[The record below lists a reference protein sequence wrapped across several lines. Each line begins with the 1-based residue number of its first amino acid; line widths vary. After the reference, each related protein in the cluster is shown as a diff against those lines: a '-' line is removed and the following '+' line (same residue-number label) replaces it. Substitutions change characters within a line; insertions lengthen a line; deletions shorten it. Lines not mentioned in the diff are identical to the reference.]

1 MLGYAKLSGRSCC
14 ESEKKTERRSKI
26 VYAQQYAKA
35 GVRTVASFT
44 SMLVS
49 ISLPELTYISIDKLG
64 TCFHTL
70 VSQYLFPS
78 NKYSFEGN
86 FDILIPSP
94 GSYHPP
100 SGDSKITSISVFGRA
115 ASISFSIV

>member
-1 MLGYAKLSGRSCC
+1 MSGYAKLNDRSCC
-14 ESEKKTERRSKI
+14 ESGKETERRSNI

-35 GVRTVASFT
+35 SVRTGVSFT

-49 ISLPELTYISIDKLG
+49 ISLHELTYISIDELG

-78 NKYSFEGN
+78 AEYSFEGN
-86 FDILIPSP
+86 FDILIPLQVP
-94 GSYHPP
+94 TIRHLV
-100 SGDSKITSISVFGRA
+100 TRR
-115 ASISFSIV
+115 